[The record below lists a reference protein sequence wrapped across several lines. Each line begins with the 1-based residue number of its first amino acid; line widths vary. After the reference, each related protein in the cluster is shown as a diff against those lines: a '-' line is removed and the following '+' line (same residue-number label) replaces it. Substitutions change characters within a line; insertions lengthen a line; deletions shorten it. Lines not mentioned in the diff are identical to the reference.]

1 MARRLYRWIEI
12 GGWTLGE
19 AVNAGEL
26 RAFCPRPDCEHL
38 IRFRP
43 RGLPQGAAL
52 YEIARR
58 MRCTGCA
65 RKGANLEVWT
75 AGEGR

>member
-12 GGWTLGE
+12 GGWTLE
-19 AVNAGEL
+19 SAVKAGEL

-38 IRFRP
+38 VRFR
-43 RGLPQGAAL
+43 GAALPPTARL

-65 RKGANLEVWT
+65 RTGANIEVWSRG
-75 AGEGR
+75 AGG